1 MTCDRG
7 TDRPREQDSRM
18 THNAKC
24 EALILENVGFF
35 FPHKSVMYMGTDF
48 LFKFKQF
55 SQFQYGK
62 D

>member
-1 MTCDRG
+1 
-7 TDRPREQDSRM
+7 M